1 MTPRQAKREQMRK
14 LVREWRASGEPA
26 SRFASRQGMT
36 KDTFRYWRQRFGR
49 DATDR
54 RSGRGTPTVFAPVRL
69 VGEAGGM
76 RPDVVEI
83 HLASG
88 DMLRV
93 GHELPLERLG
103 AILRV
108 LRDRC

>member
-1 MTPRQAKREQMRK
+1 MRK

-36 KDTFRYWRQRFGR
+36 KDTFRYWRQRFSR
-49 DATDR
+49 DTTDS
-54 RSGRGTPTVFAPVRL
+54 RSRKAAPTAFAPVRV
-69 VGEAGGM
+69 VGDAGGM

-93 GHELPLERLG
+93 GH
-103 AILRV
+103 
-108 LRDRC
+108 